1 MEGDSGLDVLSN
13 DGILDIIPASEYD
26 PFEVNKYV
34 FNSLYYSWYMYLSCT
49 FVTSDIK
56 CEINHLCPVEFIV
69 KSNVNS

>member
-34 FNSLYYSWYMYLSCT
+34 FNSLYYSLIYVLLI
-49 FVTSDIK
+49 VTSDIK
-56 CEINHLCPVEFIV
+56 CEINHLCTVEFIV

>member
-34 FNSLYYSWYMYLSCT
+34 FIQMSGYEN
-49 FVTSDIK
+49 
-56 CEINHLCPVEFIV
+56 
-69 KSNVNS
+69 